1 MKPVLILSMV
11 SVVIQTFISNISS
24 HASPL
29 FHCYDR
35 SNLFEAHLWLFKQF
49 DHIEL
54 HSFCYSPVG
63 MGTLRQDFYG
73 LRGFALIG
81 NCGAEPEQRHCTF
94 NQPRHDVGL
103 TCKGRQLQTKA
114 RASSLTNGGSVTK
127 WINPTPSLCFFFLNA
142 PPYLPPNPYFISNP
156 NPNSQKMSR
165 LDTSCWAQAFC
176 FFDQPK
182 KLANQH

>member
-63 MGTLRQDFYG
+63 LGTLRQDFYG

-81 NCGAEPEQRHCTF
+81 NRGAEPEQRHCTF

-127 WINPTPSLCFFFLNA
+127 WINPTPSLCFFSWMHPLICPQTHILFLTPIA
-142 PPYLPPNPYFISNP
+142 KRWVAWTPAAGL
-156 NPNSQKMSR
+156 
-165 LDTSCWAQAFC
+165 
-176 FFDQPK
+176 
-182 KLANQH
+182 KLSVSLINLKS